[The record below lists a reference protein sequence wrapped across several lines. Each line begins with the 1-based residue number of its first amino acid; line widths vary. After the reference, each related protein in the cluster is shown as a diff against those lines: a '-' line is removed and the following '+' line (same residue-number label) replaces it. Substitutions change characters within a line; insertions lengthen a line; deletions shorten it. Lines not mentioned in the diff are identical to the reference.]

1 MKTRRSLHVHRPV
14 VWVTGA
20 SRGIGREIA
29 KQFASVGCEVCL
41 SARSKRDLKSAAQN
55 IIDLGGK
62 AYSYPCDI
70 SSSASVL
77 AAVTRIRRQVGE
89 IDVIVNNAG
98 ITVFKSFVNT
108 SLLEFEETIATNL
121 YGQIVCI
128 KAVLPSMIRRK
139 RGWIINII
147 SNAAVKTFEGSTAY
161 TAAKAGM
168 LGLARVLRKEV
179 RKSNIKVVNFLP
191 GPTET
196 RMWSAADRR
205 KFSHRMMKAKSV
217 AEAVLEVFQLPD
229 DVVMDEIVLRPV
241 MGDIDE

>member
-1 MKTRRSLHVHRPV
+1 MKQRKYLHIHRPV

-41 SARSKRDLKSAAQN
+41 SARSKHGLKSAVQD

-62 AYSYPCDI
+62 AHSFPCDI
-70 SSSASVL
+70 SRSASIL
-77 AAVTRIRRQVGE
+77 AAVTRIRHQVGE
-89 IDVIVNNAG
+89 VDVLVNNAG

-108 SLLEFEETIATNL
+108 SMQEFEGTIATNL
-121 YGQIVCI
+121 CGQIACI

-139 RGWIINII
+139 RGWIFNII
-147 SNAAVKTFEGSTAY
+147 SYAAVKTFGGSTAY

-168 LGLARVLRKEV
+168 LGLARVLREEV
-179 RKSNIKVVNFLP
+179 RRSNIKVVNFLP

-196 RMWSAADRR
+196 QMWSAADRR
-205 KFSHRMMKAKSV
+205 RFSHRMMKAKSV
-217 AEAVLEVFQLPD
+217 AEAVLAAYQMPG
-229 DVVMDEIVLRPV
+229 DVVADEITLRPV
-241 MGDIDE
+241 LGDID